1 MKKIKTTV
9 SYKVSDGMYCNLRS
23 EKHKGFPAEQRCR
36 FCTNLGKDGFV
47 CVLHN
52 MLLAVEEGCMI
63 RKTQACMRNMTYKG
77 QIVPDVDDTPKVNPK
92 YIIKCAL
99 DEYNRVYNQ
108 LIKDGYPAAL
118 AMKIAKES
126 VLK

>member
-9 SYKVSDGMYCNLRS
+9 SYKVSDGMYCNLRF

-52 MLLAVEEGCMI
+52 MPLVVEEGHLI
-63 RKTQACMRNMTYKG
+63 RKSQACMRNIAYRSQT
-77 QIVPDVDDTPKVNPK
+77 VPDEVEQPKVKPK
-92 YIIKCAL
+92 
-99 DEYNRVYNQ
+99 D
-108 LIKDGYPAAL
+108 LIKWCLTEHNKLLSEGYPAA
-118 AMKIAKES
+118 IATKAILEG
-126 VLK
+126 LKDG